1 MEKYGIC
8 QNNLYNQTQKI
19 TFSTGKE
26 KQDKIWVLFTVAG
39 KSSFSD
45 KVFTALIGG

>member
-8 QNNLYNQTQKI
+8 QNNLHSQTQNI
-19 TFSTGKE
+19 TFSTGKARQE
-26 KQDKIWVLFTVAG
+26 KIWVLLTVAG
-39 KSSFSD
+39 KSSLSD